1 MNKIKL
7 GDILAIQH
15 GFAFKSQNY
24 VDDSNYAL
32 VTLANISSTNNFQY
46 NKANMTFYGADFPKE
61 YILKEND
68 LIMPLTEQSV
78 GLFGNTAFVPFT
90 NNITFVLNQRV
101 GKVIPKEE
109 KTTKYYLHY
118 LLSCEYVKKQLEYRA
133 SGTRQRN
140 ISPKDIYDVEV
151 FIPEYN
157 IQKKIGSL
165 LYNIEQKININNKIS
180 DELEDM
186 AKTIYNYW
194 FLQFE
199 FPNEEGKPYKSSG
212 GKMVWN
218 EELKREIPEG
228 WEVIALKNNIQ
239 IIKGISYTSKNINAY
254 EGIPMINLASINIK
268 REYNPNQLKYFR
280 GSYNINKEV
289 SAFDMLIACTD
300 LTRNAEIIGSPIL
313 VPNDNKKYIYS
324 MDLAKIEV
332 INSKI
337 IPLYLYMTLRTD
349 FFHKYIKGFASGTNV
364 LHLDTRGIEYYKI
377 YIPDKKLQRKFADI
391 LHNIHCKQSNIMK
404 ENQELTSLRD
414 FLLPLLMNGQVGFKE
429 NKAEG

>member
-1 MNKIKL
+1 MNKSITLSQITTSIFDGKH
-7 GDILAIQH
+7 GDCENLKGSGLYFISVKDLSDYNINYYNAREITPND
-15 GFAFKSQNY
+15 FEQNY
-24 VDDSNYAL
+24 KRTNLEEGDTIYANTGDTIGKSIFVKNNKL
-32 VTLANISSTNNFQY
+32 VSKTSFQKSIAVLKPNI
-46 NKANMTFYGADFPKE
+46 
-61 YILKEND
+61 
-68 LIMPLTEQSV
+68 
-78 GLFGNTAFVPFT
+78 
-90 NNITFVLNQRV
+90 NIIEPRYL
-101 GKVIPKEE
+101 
-109 KTTKYYLHY
+109 YYLMKY
-118 LLSCEYVKKQLEYRA
+118 ETPRLRKVATGSGQKNLLLSTMRDFKVTIHDRKRQKQ
-133 SGTRQRN
+133 
-140 ISPKDIYDVEV
+140 IC
-151 FIPEYN
+151 
-157 IQKKIGSL
+157 SL
-165 LYNIEQKININNKIS
+165 LGLLDDKIEINNKIN
-180 DELEDM
+180 DELENM
-186 AKTIYNYW
+186 AKTIYDYW

>member
-1 MNKIKL
+1 MNKSITLSQITTSIFDGKH
-7 GDILAIQH
+7 GDCENLKGSGLYFISVKDLSDYNINYYNAREITPND
-15 GFAFKSQNY
+15 FEQNY
-24 VDDSNYAL
+24 KRTNLEEGDTIYANTGDTIGKSIFVKNNKL
-32 VTLANISSTNNFQY
+32 VSKTSFQKSIAVLKPNI
-46 NKANMTFYGADFPKE
+46 
-61 YILKEND
+61 
-68 LIMPLTEQSV
+68 
-78 GLFGNTAFVPFT
+78 
-90 NNITFVLNQRV
+90 NIIEPRYL
-101 GKVIPKEE
+101 
-109 KTTKYYLHY
+109 YYLMKY
-118 LLSCEYVKKQLEYRA
+118 ETPRLRKVATGSGQKNLLLSTMRDFKVTIHDRKRQKQ
-133 SGTRQRN
+133 
-140 ISPKDIYDVEV
+140 IC
-151 FIPEYN
+151 
-157 IQKKIGSL
+157 SL
-165 LYNIEQKININNKIS
+165 LGLLDDKIEINNKIN
-180 DELEDM
+180 DELENM
-186 AKTIYNYW
+186 AKTIYDYW

-313 VPNDNKKYIYS
+313 VSNDNKKYIYS

-429 NKAEG
+429 DKAEG

>member
-1 MNKIKL
+1 MSKHTIKFYKLKELCNDIIDCPHSTPIWRNQGIPIIRNYNLSNDILTPHNLSYVDEKTYLERIKRAKPEVNDIIISREAPMGAVGLVPHNFICCLGQRTVLLKVNKNKCLPQYLFYALMSKFVQKQIQIINQTGSIVSNLNITDLKNLIVPIVDNQNKIAL
-7 GDILAIQH
+7 LLTNIL
-15 GFAFKSQNY
+15 
-24 VDDSNYAL
+24 
-32 VTLANISSTNNFQY
+32 
-46 NKANMTFYGADFPKE
+46 
-61 YILKEND
+61 
-68 LIMPLTEQSV
+68 
-78 GLFGNTAFVPFT
+78 
-90 NNITFVLNQRV
+90 
-101 GKVIPKEE
+101 E
-109 KTTKYYLHY
+109 KIR
-118 LLSCEYVKKQLEYRA
+118 S
-133 SGTRQRN
+133 
-140 ISPKDIYDVEV
+140 
-151 FIPEYN
+151 
-157 IQKKIGSL
+157 
-165 LYNIEQKININNKIS
+165 NNKINA
-180 DELEDM
+180 ELEAM
-186 AKTIYNYW
+186 TKTIYDYW

-218 EELKREIPEG
+218 DELKREIPEG

-429 NKAEG
+429 DKAEG

>member
-78 GLFGNTAFVPFT
+78 GLFGNTAFIPFT

-186 AKTIYNYW
+186 AKTIYDYW

-228 WEVIALKNNIQ
+228 WSYEYISNI
-239 IIKGISYTSKNINAY
+239 
-254 EGIPMINLASINIK
+254 
-268 REYNPNQLKYFR
+268 
-280 GSYNINKEV
+280 
-289 SAFDMLIACTD
+289 
-300 LTRNAEIIGSPIL
+300 
-313 VPNDNKKYIYS
+313 
-324 MDLAKIEV
+324 
-332 INSKI
+332 SKI
-337 IPLYLYMTLRTD
+337 IAGGDKDENIQVNCDKDHTIPVYSNSEKNKGLYGFTQKATLEEPCITVSAR
-349 FFHKYIKGFASGTNV
+349 GTIGLSFIRLEPFVPIIRLICVIPNN
-364 LHLDTRGIEYYKI
+364 IEYLKFLEISLNKIDYRKNGSIQQQLTVPQLASYKFI
-377 YIPDKKLQRKFADI
+377 FPNKIILEKYHKITMNIQKKI
-391 LHNIHCKQSNIMK
+391 LENEK
-404 ENQELTSLRD
+404 ENQELISLRD

-429 NKAEG
+429 DKAEG

>member
-212 GKMVWN
+212 GKIVWN

>member
-101 GKVIPKEE
+101 GKVTPKEE